1 LTRMYVYAY
10 GCRMSTRLPCYCASL
25 RRAARII
32 SKKYDEALGSVGLT
46 VTHFTLLTAIRD
58 GPGVRVNDLVDVL
71 GMDQTTLSRTL
82 KLMERDDLIIRQDGD
97 DRRESR
103 WVLTSEGRTQ
113 LRRAEPHWK
122 KAQASVENLL
132 GEQGARTL
140 SESVFRLTQKLT
152 T

>member
-1 LTRMYVYAY
+1 MYVCAY
-10 GCRMSTRLPCYCASL
+10 DDRMSIRLPCYCASL

-46 VTHFTLLTAIRD
+46 VTHFTLLTAIKD
-58 GPGVRVNDLVDVL
+58 APGARVNDLVEVL
-71 GMDQTTLSRTL
+71 AMDQTTLSRTL
-82 KLMERDDLIIRQDGD
+82 KLMERDDLIVRQDGD

-103 WVLTSEGRTQ
+103 WALTSEGRAQ

-140 SESVFRLTQKLT
+140 SESVFRLSRKLT
-152 T
+152 P